1 MWLAC
6 PDCREESA
14 FEQPPCT
21 EGHGLD
27 CPEWFCVTCG
37 SAVFVGALEEEI
49 FRQAADAARRRAV
62 HGARRRAAHG
72 ARHLVSSRQT
82 SAHGVA

>member
-6 PDCREESA
+6 PECREESA

-49 FRQAADAARRRAV
+49 FRQAADAASRRAAYETQRRHESLQTSV
-62 HGARRRAAHG
+62 HGAA
-72 ARHLVSSRQT
+72 
-82 SAHGVA
+82 

>member
-6 PDCREESA
+6 PECREESA

-37 SAVFVGALEEEI
+37 SPTM
-49 FRQAADAARRRAV
+49 
-62 HGARRRAAHG
+62 
-72 ARHLVSSRQT
+72 T
-82 SAHGVA
+82 SAATHTRANTMPPRLSRMFLPSPWTSEITSAESRLTTST

>member
-6 PDCREESA
+6 PECREESV

-37 SAVFVGALEEEI
+37 SAVFVGALEAEI
-49 FRQAADAARRRAV
+49 FRQAAAVASAA
-62 HGARRRAAHG
+62 GARASRHPSAHG
-72 ARHLVSSRQT
+72 A
-82 SAHGVA
+82 A

>member
-6 PDCREESA
+6 PECREESA

-37 SAVFVGALEEEI
+37 SAVFVGALEEQM
-49 FRQAADAARRRAV
+49 FRQAADAAP
-62 HGARRRAAHG
+62 RRAAPGTQRRPEPH
-72 ARHLVSSRQT
+72 QT
-82 SAHGVA
+82 SAHGAA

>member
-1 MWLAC
+1 MPAEEENAMWLAC
-6 PDCREESA
+6 PECCEQSA

-49 FRQAADAARRRAV
+49 FRQGAEAAQL
-62 HGARRRAAHG
+62 
-72 ARHLVSSRQT
+72 RHASRQT
-82 SAHGVA
+82 SAHGAA